1 SRQPHLP
8 GGDHPQRAGRL
19 PLRDGE
25 RPFGRL
31 RPPRRRRGGPAGLQ
45 GRVDR
50 DPRGPRPGLPR
61 PLRRRP
67 RRRRGG
73 DGLLRKPRHP
83 AGSDQGRAGGSAD
96 PGRALLRKRLALP
109 GRSPRREAGRVRDHH
124 GEGARVRDGP
134 RQGHVRPE
142 VRGAGQGRS
151 PAERVARRSQGSLAE
166 AAAMVRALL
175 VLVLAGCAQAAPSR
189 ELPVVA
195 TFSIVAYDPES
206 QELGIAVQSKFIAVG
221 AVVPWAKAGVGAI
234 ATQSYANTTYGP
246 KALELLSK
254 GETPEA
260 VMVKL
265 TEDDK
270 RAGVRQV

>member
-1 SRQPHLP
+1 
-8 GGDHPQRAGRL
+8 
-19 PLRDGE
+19 
-25 RPFGRL
+25 
-31 RPPRRRRGGPAGLQ
+31 
-45 GRVDR
+45 
-50 DPRGPRPGLPR
+50 
-61 PLRRRP
+61 
-67 RRRRGG
+67 
-73 DGLLRKPRHP
+73 
-83 AGSDQGRAGGSAD
+83 
-96 PGRALLRKRLALP
+96 
-109 GRSPRREAGRVRDHH
+109 
-124 GEGARVRDGP
+124 
-134 RQGHVRPE
+134 
-142 VRGAGQGRS
+142 
-151 PAERVARRSQGSLAE
+151 
-166 AAAMVRALL
+166 MVRALL
-175 VLVLAGCAQAAPSR
+175 VLILAGCAQAVPSR

-270 RAGVRQV
+270 RAGVRQVGIVNTKGESATFTGQKCNSWAGGIKGDNFCCQGNILAGEDVVKNMAKSFQESKGDLGDRLIASLQAGQDAGGDSRGMQSAALLIVRDGWGYGGFNDRYRDLRVDDHAEPIKELKRVYDLHRQIFPRPK